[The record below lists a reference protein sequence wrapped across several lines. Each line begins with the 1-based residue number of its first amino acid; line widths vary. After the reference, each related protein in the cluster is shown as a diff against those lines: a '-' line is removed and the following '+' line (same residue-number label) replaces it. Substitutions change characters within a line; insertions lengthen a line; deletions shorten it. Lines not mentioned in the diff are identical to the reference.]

1 MPQKQIENDKK
12 SKVSK
17 WQINVEICQIVHL
30 GFGLIVQSPNRW
42 QGTQWM
48 ELALGTS
55 VIAARNGGRLLI
67 YDHLSNAT
75 VSLFYILLSYA
86 LESVAIWEGYQTK
99 PRGVISVALGPA
111 TVHRCASLCILRRC
125 SFHNKY
131 CRDLQS
137 FLLVL

>member
-1 MPQKQIENDKK
+1 
-12 SKVSK
+12 
-17 WQINVEICQIVHL
+17 
-30 GFGLIVQSPNRW
+30 
-42 QGTQWM
+42 M

-111 TVHRCASLCILRRC
+111 TVHRCAYCADVLFTTNTAEICRVFF
-125 SFHNKY
+125 SFSEVVFSFSV
-131 CRDLQS
+131 QS
-137 FLLVL
+137 QATAFH